1 MNLKIDFMKK
11 IVSVLILFVLVVT
24 AFGQDTLMTQTNFT
38 KLAKGVEELNSL
50 KTTLKLIGIGELT
63 LLGVLGYMIFKFNKW
78 GKDLIKARLE
88 AVTTSV
94 KNDFS
99 KVRLAVVSIDGRKRQ
114 TLVDDLSNI
123 GFDKEKLSYFA
134 VTNIVAIDT
143 TKNEFIFLDD
153 ENNNWQEEQIISV
166 VDTFENQIRFFYYG
180 PKTVSN
186 ELYKRLKIAAN
197 SKAFLESNFL
207 KAIK

>member
-99 KVRLAVVSIDGRKRQ
+99 KVRLA
-114 TLVDDLSNI
+114 
-123 GFDKEKLSYFA
+123 A

>member
-1 MNLKIDFMKK
+1 MY
-11 IVSVLILFVLVVT
+11 S
-24 AFGQDTLMTQTNFT
+24 QDTLMSQQNFT
-38 KLAKGVEELNSL
+38 KLAQKVGEVEDFKKVLA
-50 KTTLKLIGIGELT
+50 LIGLGGLT
-63 LLGVLGYMIFKFNKW
+63 MIGVLGYMIFKFNKW
-78 GKDLIKARLE
+78 GKELIQKRLE

-99 KVRLAVVSIDGRKRQ
+99 KVRLAIVSVDGRKRQ

-134 VTNIVAIDT
+134 VTNTTAIDT

-153 ENNNWQEEQIISV
+153 ENNNWQEEQIISI
-166 VDTFENQIRFFYYG
+166 VDTFENQVRFFYYG

-186 ELYKRLKIAAN
+186 ELFKRLKIAAN
-197 SKAFLESNFL
+197 SKTFLESNFL
-207 KAIK
+207 KAVK